1 MPEKIKRVRRKRRS
15 HSLPGVES
23 YPSLRLHFPPLRVAL
38 YATGAAIALLLII
51 LWRQHWL
58 LWATVILMLAGI
70 PVVALTAASY
80 LAAAFNPLTLNV
92 SLAALA
98 SIAIVAGRELPMAT
112 RCRRT
117 PKDPL

>member
-1 MPEKIKRVRRKRRS
+1 
-15 HSLPGVES
+15 
-23 YPSLRLHFPPLRVAL
+23 
-38 YATGAAIALLLII
+38 LLLII